1 LKLFQNFSLEKLKS
15 ILPSTAP
22 RKIVSIH
29 IGKNSVKAIAVKRTG
44 KKVSIVSSAE
54 VETEPDAVYDINKT
68 GRALSNVLNE
78 LGSSARQGIIVT
90 ERVKFLASELAVP
103 RGTKLSEDK
112 LSAAVAWEMEPYLD
126 FPAQDGIFDY
136 RLVEDKTVL
145 DATPVLI
152 SAMTRDEFN
161 GMSELLKDFRISL
174 GRAYSPES
182 ALAFSSWIS
191 KSTGEDKIAVNCRR
205 DALTG
210 IYIKASADPF
220 LIQNFPLEPG
230 ISVEDQIKTMV
241 LEINASA
248 GDVKKIIIAGDAASE
263 ELVER
268 IKTKLDAVDVR
279 IWTPEKDLEE
289 YGVTVETADLHPG
302 YAAVIGASLQELGFS
317 GKPVGVA
324 GRAPLIKQ
332 AREHAYLAPAVAL
345 TFIIVCFLG
354 HYGIVK
360 HRTGYYT
367 IEISSLEEKKSAL
380 TLLQK
385 ERTDLQTRQ
394 SSAYKKKRY
403 LEDLLP
409 AHQKNL
415 LLLLT
420 QIPEVIPEDMIL
432 ENLTQEKS
440 SAFSIA

>member
-1 LKLFQNFSLEKLKS
+1 MKLFQNFSLEKLKS

-220 LIQNFPLEPG
+220 LIL
-230 ISVEDQIKTMV
+230 
-241 LEINASA
+241 
-248 GDVKKIIIAGDAASE
+248 AAS
-263 ELVER
+263 
-268 IKTKLDAVDVR
+268 
-279 IWTPEKDLEE
+279 
-289 YGVTVETADLHPG
+289 
-302 YAAVIGASLQELGFS
+302 
-317 GKPVGVA
+317 
-324 GRAPLIKQ
+324 
-332 AREHAYLAPAVAL
+332 
-345 TFIIVCFLG
+345 
-354 HYGIVK
+354 
-360 HRTGYYT
+360 
-367 IEISSLEEKKSAL
+367 SS
-380 TLLQK
+380 
-385 ERTDLQTRQ
+385 
-394 SSAYKKKRY
+394 
-403 LEDLLP
+403 
-409 AHQKNL
+409 
-415 LLLLT
+415 
-420 QIPEVIPEDMIL
+420 
-432 ENLTQEKS
+432 
-440 SAFSIA
+440 